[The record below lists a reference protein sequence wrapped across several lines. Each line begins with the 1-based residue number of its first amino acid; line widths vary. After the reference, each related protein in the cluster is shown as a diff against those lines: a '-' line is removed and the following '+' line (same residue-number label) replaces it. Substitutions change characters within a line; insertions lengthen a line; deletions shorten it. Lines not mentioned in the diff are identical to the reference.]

1 MWREACRT
9 ARRTHWSST
18 LLHTTRAARRC
29 VRAINV
35 TQCPHTRVSEQA
47 RCVPHS
53 AACGWSD
60 HDSPAHTH
68 AVPSRSL
75 LHAPS
80 GHSQVPESGERSM
93 SNPGGARSRPVRAS
107 HTGPHTA
114 APALSP
120 QALCAAPSHRRGL
133 LRRPTTRWKWTIRL
147 GYAKHPP
154 PLSLPFVGATA
165 RARGCSAHCGAEPL
179 ATEAFSR
186 HFFYCSCRRSTRT
199 PRQKHA
205 SRLPGRSRIAQRV
218 GRECADTSSKTNRS
232 SFAKIALGHRSDRKR
247 WPFWNALGA

>member
-35 TQCPHTRVSEQA
+35 PQCPHTRVSEQA

-154 PLSLPFVGATA
+154 LPVSSFCWRDCEGQ
-165 RARGCSAHCGAEPL
+165 RL
-179 ATEAFSR
+179 L
-186 HFFYCSCRRSTRT
+186 RT
-199 PRQKHA
+199 
-205 SRLPGRSRIAQRV
+205 LRSRAFGDGSIL
-218 GRECADTSSKTNRS
+218 S
-232 SFAKIALGHRSDRKR
+232 SFFL
-247 WPFWNALGA
+247 LLL